1 LPPNFAQTHRD
12 HKTKTE
18 KMKILVIV
26 PLSCLVVVVAGSGT
40 VRAASS
46 NQAARALPGGFEVPD
61 HILDGLLCVEDAP
74 SLRAALARG
83 GAFTLCPRS
92 YISLGSQI
100 EISGVTA
107 DVHCPTKD
115 CTIDGR
121 GSTRL
126 FLGAPTKLT
135 VDGVLFLDGK
145 APRSYGGAFLLA
157 NSSST

>member
-1 LPPNFAQTHRD
+1 
-12 HKTKTE
+12 
-18 KMKILVIV
+18 
-26 PLSCLVVVVAGSGT
+26 
-40 VRAASS
+40 
-46 NQAARALPGGFEVPD
+46 
-61 HILDGLLCVEDAP
+61 
-74 SLRAALARG
+74 LRAALARG
-83 GAFTLCPRS
+83 GAVTLCPRS

-100 EISGVTA
+100 EISEVTA

-145 APRSYGGAFLLA
+145 ASRSYGGAFLLA
-157 NSSST
+157 NSSSTYFRDCMFQSNSAEVRLSCVDHSSGLGTISQNQLCSYQYRLEELCRWLVPEHSPTF